1 MEPRE
6 GLTEAKYDDFK
17 RDEGKPEGGITAET
31 EKEETRADEGNLHR
45 VLLICTNTQD
55 SSWGAKTGLWF
66 EELSTP
72 YYIFSEAG
80 FECDIASI
88 NGEEIAVDPGEGY
101 QM

>member
-1 MEPRE
+1 MEARS
-6 GLTEAKYDDFK
+6 Y
-17 RDEGKPEGGITAET
+17 
-31 EKEETRADEGNLHR
+31 
-45 VLLICTNTQD
+45 D

-101 QM
+101 QI